1 MRNTL
6 LALLLCSASVVA
18 AQDLQSG
25 FLTPPQESRPRV
37 WWHWMNGNIT
47 LDGIRKDIEWMH
59 RAGIGGFHSFD
70 AGMGMKPVVEQRLD
84 YMSEPWKKAFRLAV
98 GMADSLGMEV
108 AVASCPGWSNT
119 GGPWVTP
126 EQAMKKLVWTD
137 TIVKGG
143 RRQNLSLLKSQH
155 DRWYADIAVL
165 AVRIPDTEKTLQEM
179 NGLITVSRPAGEEK
193 GPCTI
198 LCTFQQ
204 PQTIKALSISDGR
217 YRSIWAALPAPVDK
231 FLEASDDGLTFRR
244 ICDIPHGSISW
255 QTINIPPTTARYF
268 RVVVPEAPRT
278 PELKLFGTAR
288 IDHIEEKAGFA
299 SPPDMNDH
307 PTQATADDAV
317 ALTDVV
323 DVSSYVD
330 AEGCLSWKAPKGR
343 WRLLRFGYTLTGKEN
358 HPASPEA
365 TGLEVTKLD
374 SEAFSQFLNY
384 YLDLYRDATGGLMGQ
399 RGLHYLLIDSYEAGW
414 ETWSPRLADEFRQ
427 RRGYS
432 LLPWM
437 PVLTGQIV
445 ESAERSEEFLFD
457 WRTTIGE
464 LIGESMYATAARIA
478 HERGMEAYFEAH
490 ENGRLYLVD
499 GMTAKSHADIPMA
512 AMWTVIPGKQAL
524 NSSES
529 MAQSDIRE
537 SASVAHL
544 YGKPIVAAESM
555 TVNGHVGGAY
565 CFHPGN
571 LKHTADLE
579 MASGVNR
586 FVIHESAHQ
595 PVDDKRPGLGLGQY
609 GQWFNRHETWA
620 EQARAWTD
628 YLARSCYMLQQG
640 SNVADPLLLR
650 RGRCGDRPLRPP
662 APRHSLRL
670 QLRLSQQGRPPW
682 HPEIRRTP
690 VRHARR
696 QQLSPARHRQ
706 PLPPHGSGSRR
717 ETRCPASAGSTRRR
731 PTPAT
736 RRRCPA
742 PAHPR
747 CQRQRRCRP
756 PLCAPPNGRCRHL
769 LDQQQPARGT
779 HHRCHLPR
787 QRTAAHPLASRHRA
801 NGGRRL
807 HHPRRR
813 DHRQP

>member
-1 MRNTL
+1 MNMRNTL
-6 LALLLCSASVVA
+6 LALLLCSASAVA

-70 AGMGMKPVVEQRLD
+70 AGMGMKPVVEQRLA
-84 YMSEPWKKAFRLAV
+84 YMSEPWKQAFRLAV

-126 EQAMKKLVWTD
+126 EQAMKKLVWAD

-143 RRQNLSLLKSQH
+143 RRLNFSLPQPQR
-155 DRWYADIAVL
+155 DRWYADITVL
-165 AVRIPDTEKTLQEM
+165 AVRIPATEQTLQEM
-179 NGLITVSRPAGEEK
+179 NGVITLSRPDGEEK

-204 PQTIKALSISDGR
+204 PQTIKALSINDGR

-231 FLEASDDGLTFRR
+231 YLEASDDGISFRR
-244 ICDIPHGSISW
+244 ICDIPHGSVSW

-307 PTQATADDAV
+307 PTEATAADAV

-323 DVSSYVD
+323 DVSSLVD
-330 AEGCLSWKAPKGR
+330 AEGRLSWKAPKGR

-374 SEAFSQFLNY
+374 SDAFSKFLNY

-414 ETWSPRLADEFRQ
+414 ETWSPRLADEFLQ

-640 SNVADPLLLR
+640 SNIADILYYYGEDDVVTDLFAHQHPAIPFGYNYDYLNKDALLGILSYDGRQAAAIACSSSTAIAATWLRQSSRNSMPCVGREHPSSTSAGNPLTMP
-650 RGRCGDRPLRPP
+650 CACSRPMSAPATMPTSTMCTAERPMP
-662 APRHSLRL
+662 TSSGSATTGTRHAPSMPP
-670 QLRLSQQGRPPW
+670 SASAACCPPSGIPTQGRWRPSA
-682 HPEIRRTP
+682 TP
-690 VRHARR
+690 
-696 QQLSPARHRQ
+696 
-706 PLPPHGSGSRR
+706 
-717 ETRCPASAGSTRRR
+717 ST
-731 PTPAT
+731 
-736 RRRCPA
+736 
-742 PAHPR
+742 
-747 CQRQRRCRP
+747 
-756 PLCAPPNGRCRHL
+756 
-769 LDQQQPARGT
+769 
-779 HHRCHLPR
+779 
-787 QRTAAHPLASRHRA
+787 TA
-801 NGGRRL
+801 
-807 HHPRRR
+807 
-813 DHRQP
+813 